1 MVKARFK
8 GRGCLQPFD
17 TRTYSGRLV
26 AVLHMRRRLGI
37 SKKARKTLDRYDFN
51 LKMRSIGADAT
62 VKRLG

>member
-1 MVKARFK
+1 MVKPRFK

-26 AVLHMRRRLGI
+26 AVLHMRMRLGI
-37 SKKARKTLDRYDFN
+37 SKKARKALDRYDFN

-62 VKRLG
+62 V